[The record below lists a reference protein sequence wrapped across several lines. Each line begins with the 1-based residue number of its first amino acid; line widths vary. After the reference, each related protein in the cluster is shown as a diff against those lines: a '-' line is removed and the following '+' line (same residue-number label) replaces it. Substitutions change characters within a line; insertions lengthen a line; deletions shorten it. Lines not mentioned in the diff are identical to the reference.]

1 MKFDNIPSPCYVI
14 EENLLR
20 GNLEKIKKCGLDAG
34 VEIIMALKAFAGWGV
49 FPIIK
54 EYIPLTTAS
63 SVNEARLSFEEMGT
77 LTHSYAPVYKPEE
90 FRDFLKYSSHITFN
104 SLTQWEKYK
113 FDMQSYDRKI
123 SCGLRINPEYSV
135 VDTGLYD
142 PSSAG
147 SRLGITSDQLG
158 DALPEEIEGLH
169 FHNLCES
176 DSYDLEKILIRVEEK
191 FGRLLPQIKW
201 LNMGGGHLITRSDY
215 DINHLINLLKDFKGK
230 YPDLHI
236 IMEPGSAVTWQTGV
250 LVSTVEDIVENHGI
264 KTAIL
269 DVSFSCHMPDC
280 LEMPYKP
287 KITGATDPVEGKPT
301 YRMGGNSCLA
311 GDFVGEWSFDKE
323 LRVGDRVVFEDMIH
337 YTMVKTTTFNG
348 VTHPSFGII
357 RSDGNFSMIRQ
368 FGYEDFKSKLS

>member
-1 MKFDNIPSPCYVI
+1 MKFENIPSPCYVI
-14 EENLLR
+14 EEDLLR
-20 GNLEKIKKCGLDAG
+20 GNLEKIKNTGDRSG

-77 LTHSYAPVYKPEE
+77 LTHSYAPVYKTEE
-90 FRDFLKYSSHITFN
+90 FGEFMKYSSHITFN
-104 SLTQWEKYK
+104 SLTQWEKHK
-113 FDMQSYDRKI
+113 NTVADYDRKI

-147 SRLGITSDQLG
+147 SRLGITSEQIG
-158 DALPEEIEGLH
+158 DKLPEGIEGLH

-176 DSYDLEKILIRVEEK
+176 DSYALEKILEQIEEK
-191 FGRLLPQIKW
+191 FGRFLSEVKW
-201 LNMGGGHLITRSDY
+201 LNMGGGHLITGKDY
-215 DINHLINLLKDFKGK
+215 DTSHLISLLKNFRKK
-230 YPDLHI
+230 YPNLHI
-236 IMEPGSAVTWQTGV
+236 IMEPGSAITWQTGV
-250 LVSTVEDIVENHGI
+250 LISTVEDIVENHGI

-287 KITGATDPVEGKPT
+287 KIKGATEAVSGKPT

-311 GDFVGEWSFDKE
+311 GDFVGDWSFDNE
-323 LRVGDRVVFEDMIH
+323 LKIGDRVIFEDMIH

-348 VTHPSFGII
+348 VAHPSFGII
-357 RSDGNFSMIRQ
+357 ENNGNFGMIRE
-368 FGYEDFKSKLS
+368 FWYDDFKSKLS